1 MINLR
6 AKEQKNIAFQSFIS
20 LKKFKA
26 LIKKKSFFNC
36 LRKSKQLCICI
47 KNYLIINLNNK

>member
-26 LIKKKSFFNC
+26 LIKKNLFLIVCVKVN
-36 LRKSKQLCICI
+36 
-47 KNYLIINLNNK
+47 NYVSVLKIIW